1 MIACVLGRCRYV
13 ADFVCGEF
21 CEASVMS
28 DWKDPSD
35 IPDDLARVRIEAPY
49 EAGDYEPAQA
59 PLSEH
64 QVIWAIDD
72 EACICAYP
80 HPIQGALKF
89 VRAASGRQVGD
100 VVQIV
105 PHHKWGGCLAVVDD
119 VRAWGVIAAVRL
131 PHNDGSPAGDAYTRL
146 AWADFQ
152 PVGKAVW

>member
-1 MIACVLGRCRYV
+1 MSVYSLCDDCPPAGYPTDRTRCLPCPRRTTL
-13 ADFVCGEF
+13 ETL
-21 CEASVMS
+21 
-28 DWKDPSD
+28 
-35 IPDDLARVRIEAPY
+35 DDE
-49 EAGDYEPAQA
+49 EPAQT

-89 VRAASGRQVGD
+89 VRARSGREVGD
-100 VVQIV
+100 IVQIV

-119 VRAWGVIAAVRL
+119 VRAWGVVAYVRL

-152 PVGKAVW
+152 AVGKAVW